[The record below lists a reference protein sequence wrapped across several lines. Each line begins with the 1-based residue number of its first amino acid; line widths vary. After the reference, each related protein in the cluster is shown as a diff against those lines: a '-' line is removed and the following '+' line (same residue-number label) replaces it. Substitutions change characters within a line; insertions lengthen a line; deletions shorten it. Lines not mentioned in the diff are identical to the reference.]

1 MSLPFEPPIKPML
14 SAPAADIPSGDGWLY
29 EPKWDGFRTIVFWNG
44 SECYIQSREARPLGR
59 YFPDLVTGIPPQL
72 SQPCVL
78 DGEVVIATSYGL
90 DFGLLQQ
97 RVHPAASRVLRLAS
111 KTPARFAAFDLL
123 ALSNDDLRTR
133 TFEERRGALESL
145 LERAELPLLLTGA
158 TTDVAQAADW
168 FVRFEGAGF
177 DGVMAKRLDQPYA
190 EGERVMVKVKHRRTA
205 DCVVGGFRWYK
216 NEADVG
222 VGSLLLGLYD
232 DDGVLHH
239 IGHTSTFTRAQRREL
254 VPLLESYRTD
264 DSTVSFGSGR
274 TPGAVSRWSGDRDTD
289 WVRLRPELVCEV
301 AFDQMQGDRL
311 RHGSTFMRW
320 RTDKAPESCGY
331 DQLVAAV
338 PAEFEEAFG
347 RRR

>member
-1 MSLPFEPPIKPML
+1 M
-14 SAPAADIPSGDGWLY
+14 
-29 EPKWDGFRTIVFWNG
+29 
-44 SECYIQSREARPLGR
+44 
-59 YFPDLVTGIPPQL
+59 
-72 SQPCVL
+72 L